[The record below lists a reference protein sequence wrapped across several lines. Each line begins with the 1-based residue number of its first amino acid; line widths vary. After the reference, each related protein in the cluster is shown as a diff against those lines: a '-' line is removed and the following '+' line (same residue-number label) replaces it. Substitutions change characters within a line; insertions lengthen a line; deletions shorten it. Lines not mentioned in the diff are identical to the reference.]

1 MATNKKSSS
10 LVKSII
16 AIVLVLG
23 ISAGAYL
30 YFGGCKCNCS
40 CKEVVEETV
49 ATEQT
54 EEVMVERLT
63 KEELEASINN
73 TLDGMVPEE
82 IINRFSPNTQRVIVK
97 NDPDANIASGI
108 SEVWLL
114 MFMEMYSNITV
125 VEEECVYDSLNRLE
139 TLVIIAE

>member
-1 MATNKKSSS
+1 MTTNKKSGK
-10 LVKSII
+10 VIKCII
-16 AIVLVLG
+16 AILLLAGVAAAAYCFLG
-23 ISAGAYL
+23 TKDNQNTTIEPD
-30 YFGGCKCNCS
+30 
-40 CKEVVEETV
+40 EVVNVESNDAV
-49 ATEQT
+49 
-54 EEVMVERLT
+54 VERLT
-63 KEELEASINN
+63 KAELEASINN
-73 TLDGMVPEE
+73 TPDGMVPED
-82 IINRFSPNTQRVIVK
+82 IINRFSPNTQCVIVK

>member
-16 AIVLVLG
+16 VIVLVLG

-40 CKEVVEETV
+40 CKEVAEETV

-114 MFMEMYSNITV
+114 MFMEMYSNVTV
-125 VEEECVYDSLNRLE
+125 VEEECIYDSLNRLE

>member
-1 MATNKKSSS
+1 MATNKKSGS
-10 LVKSII
+10 LIKSII

-23 ISAGAYL
+23 ISIGAYI
-30 YFGGCKCNCS
+30 YFGGCKCKCS
-40 CKEVVEETV
+40 CEEATQESVV
-49 ATEQT
+49 TEQT

-73 TLDGMVPEE
+73 TPDGMVPED